1 MGTLLQE
8 QGLQAG
14 ELPET
19 WNLKNPEPIIQIH
32 KAYLAAGADIILAN
46 TFGANRFKYGE
57 DLEKIVTAG
66 VAKAQTDRIWRAIK
80 KLETFPG
87 SHQDRLEGKYAGK
100 GYKQLLV
107 DNYMAIYKIDETE
120 KTVYVITV
128 QYQRR
133 NM

>member
-1 MGTLLQE
+1 MKIEWLYEARMEYRELLLYHQNMVGK
-8 QGLQAG
+8 QS
-14 ELPET
+14 
-19 WNLKNPEPIIQIH
+19 
-32 KAYLAAGADIILAN
+32 AAKFADNILSS
-46 TFGANRFKYGE
+46 
-57 DLEKIVTAG
+57 V
-66 VAKAQTDRIWRAIK
+66 K

-100 GYKQLLV
+100 GYKQLLI

-128 QYQRR
+128 QYQGR

>member
-1 MGTLLQE
+1 MVKYHIKLYPRAYRDMEEIYRYIAIEKQV
-8 QGLQAG
+8 
-14 ELPET
+14 PE
-19 WNLKNPEPIIQIH
+19 N
-32 KAYLAAGADIILAN
+32 
-46 TFGANRFKYGE
+46 
-57 DLEKIVTAG
+57 
-66 VAKAQTDRIWRAIK
+66 AKAQTDRIWRAIK
-80 KLETFPG
+80 KLETFPS

>member
-1 MGTLLQE
+1 MVKYHIKLY
-8 QGLQAG
+8 
-14 ELPET
+14 PR
-19 WNLKNPEPIIQIH
+19 
-32 KAYLAAGADIILAN
+32 AYRDMEEIYRYIAIEKQVPAN
-46 TFGANRFKYGE
+46 
-57 DLEKIVTAG
+57 
-66 VAKAQTDRIWRAIK
+66 AKGQTDRIWKVIK
-80 KLETFPG
+80 NLEIFPD

-128 QYQRR
+128 QYQGR

>member
-1 MGTLLQE
+1 MQKTNRQ
-8 QGLQAG
+8 
-14 ELPET
+14 
-19 WNLKNPEPIIQIH
+19 NLKVI
-32 KAYLAAGADIILAN
+32 K
-46 TFGANRFKYGE
+46 
-57 DLEKIVTAG
+57 
-66 VAKAQTDRIWRAIK
+66 IWRY
-80 KLETFPG
+80 FPD

-128 QYQRR
+128 QYQGR

>member
-1 MGTLLQE
+1 MEEIYRYIAIEKQV
-8 QGLQAG
+8 
-14 ELPET
+14 PE
-19 WNLKNPEPIIQIH
+19 N
-32 KAYLAAGADIILAN
+32 
-46 TFGANRFKYGE
+46 
-57 DLEKIVTAG
+57 
-66 VAKAQTDRIWRAIK
+66 AKAQTDRIWKAIK
-80 KLETFPG
+80 NLEIFPD
-87 SHQDRLEGKYAGK
+87 SHQDRLAGK

>member
-1 MGTLLQE
+1 MVKYHIKLYPRAYRDMEEIYRYIAIEKQV
-8 QGLQAG
+8 
-14 ELPET
+14 PE
-19 WNLKNPEPIIQIH
+19 N
-32 KAYLAAGADIILAN
+32 
-46 TFGANRFKYGE
+46 
-57 DLEKIVTAG
+57 
-66 VAKAQTDRIWRAIK
+66 AKAQTDRIWRAIK
-80 KLETFPG
+80 KPEIFPG

-128 QYQRR
+128 QYQGR

>member
-1 MGTLLQE
+1 MVKYHIKLYPRAYRDMEEIYRYIAIEKQV
-8 QGLQAG
+8 
-14 ELPET
+14 PE
-19 WNLKNPEPIIQIH
+19 N
-32 KAYLAAGADIILAN
+32 
-46 TFGANRFKYGE
+46 
-57 DLEKIVTAG
+57 
-66 VAKAQTDRIWRAIK
+66 AKGQTDRIWQVIK
-80 KLETFPG
+80 NLEIFPD

-128 QYQRR
+128 QYQGR

>member
-1 MGTLLQE
+1 MVKYHIKLYPRAYRDMEEIYRYIAIEKQV
-8 QGLQAG
+8 
-14 ELPET
+14 PE
-19 WNLKNPEPIIQIH
+19 N
-32 KAYLAAGADIILAN
+32 
-46 TFGANRFKYGE
+46 
-57 DLEKIVTAG
+57 
-66 VAKAQTDRIWRAIK
+66 AKAQTDRIWRAIK

-107 DNYMAIYKIDETE
+107 DNYMAIYKIDQTE

>member
-1 MGTLLQE
+1 MEEIYRYIAIEKQV
-8 QGLQAG
+8 
-14 ELPET
+14 PE
-19 WNLKNPEPIIQIH
+19 N
-32 KAYLAAGADIILAN
+32 
-46 TFGANRFKYGE
+46 
-57 DLEKIVTAG
+57 
-66 VAKAQTDRIWRAIK
+66 AKAQTDRIWRAIK

-87 SHQDRLEGKYAGK
+87 SHHDRLEGMYAGK

-128 QYQRR
+128 QYQGR

>member
-1 MGTLLQE
+1 MVKYHIKLYPRAYRDMEEIYRYIAIEKQV
-8 QGLQAG
+8 
-14 ELPET
+14 PE
-19 WNLKNPEPIIQIH
+19 N
-32 KAYLAAGADIILAN
+32 
-46 TFGANRFKYGE
+46 
-57 DLEKIVTAG
+57 
-66 VAKAQTDRIWRAIK
+66 AKAQTDRIWRAIK
-80 KLETFPG
+80 KLETFSG

-128 QYQRR
+128 QYQGR